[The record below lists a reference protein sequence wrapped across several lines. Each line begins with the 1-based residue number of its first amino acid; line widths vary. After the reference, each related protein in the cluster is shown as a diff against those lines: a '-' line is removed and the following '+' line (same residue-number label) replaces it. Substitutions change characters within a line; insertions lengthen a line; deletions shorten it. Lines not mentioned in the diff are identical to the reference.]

1 MTNPRWPA
9 GWERTR
15 RTVLARD
22 GGVCQIQ
29 APGCAGVA
37 THVDHIHPRRWGGT
51 DDLANL
57 RAACA
62 PCNQHRADGLTPPP
76 QPPASVW

>member
-1 MTNPRWPA
+1 VTNPRWPP

-22 GGVCQIQ
+22 RHTCQIQ
-29 APGCAGVA
+29 LPGCAGVA
-37 THVDHIHPRRWGGT
+37 THVDHIEPRRWGGG

-62 PCNQHRADGLTPPP
+62 PCNQRRSDGSSLPAPA
-76 QPPASVW
+76 PASVW